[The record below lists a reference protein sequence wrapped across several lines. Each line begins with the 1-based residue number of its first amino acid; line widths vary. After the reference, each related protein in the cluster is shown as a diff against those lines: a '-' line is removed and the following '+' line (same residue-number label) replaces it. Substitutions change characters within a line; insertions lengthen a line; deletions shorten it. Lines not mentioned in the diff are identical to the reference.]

1 MKGLHNVFKKVSGG
15 AKSVFKKTQDISEDV
30 FKKGAGVVNAIKEQ
44 GPGIAKQISE
54 GAGSVSDV
62 LNKVSKISGKIAS
75 NPITA
80 SIPLV
85 GGAIATGAGALSSAS
100 RLGAMG
106 TKQLSEAT
114 NLANYKRGGVSA
126 QLENIKDIQRRG
138 REIADT
144 ANQAGSLFA

>member
-1 MKGLHNVFKKVSGG
+1 MKGLNNVFKKVSGG
-15 AKSVFKKTQDISEDV
+15 AKSVFKKAQDIGEDV
-30 FKKGAGVVNAIKEQ
+30 FKKVNTIKEQ

-62 LNKVSKISGKIAS
+62 LGKVSKISSKIAT

-100 RLGAMG
+100 RLGSVGAR
-106 TKQLSEAT
+106 QVSEAT
-114 NLANYKRGGVSA
+114 NLANYKKGGVNR
-126 QLENIKDIQRRG
+126 QLENIADLQRRG
-138 REIADT
+138 REIGET
-144 ANQAGSLFA
+144 YNQATSMFA

>member
-1 MKGLHNVFKKVSGG
+1 MKGLNNVFKKVSGS
-15 AKSVFKKTQDISEDV
+15 AKSIFKKAQDIGEDV
-30 FKKGAGVVNAIKEQ
+30 FKKGSNVVSTIKEQ

-62 LNKVSKISGKIAS
+62 LSKVSKISSKIAT

-100 RLGAMG
+100 KLGSVGAR
-106 TKQLSEAT
+106 QVSEAT
-114 NLANYKRGGVSA
+114 NLSNYKKGGINR
-126 QLENIKDIQRRG
+126 QLENIADLQRRG
-138 REIADT
+138 REIGDT
-144 ANQAGSLFA
+144 YNQATSMFA